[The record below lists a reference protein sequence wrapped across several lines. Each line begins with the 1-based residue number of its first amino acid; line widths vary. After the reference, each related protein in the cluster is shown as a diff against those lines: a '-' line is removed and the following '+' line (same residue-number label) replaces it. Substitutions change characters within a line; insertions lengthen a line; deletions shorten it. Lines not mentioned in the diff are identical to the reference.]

1 MLISARGRVCARRRV
16 RAATCCLAGVLVA
29 VAAGRVEAAADWLP
43 VSCRATQTVGMHDYP
58 GAEERYHA
66 SVFFENAFE
75 LRENVL
81 FMQHLLDDE
90 ATRVGLYLTLSG
102 ADGAE
107 TEFECRPVRG
117 SADNEGFSC
126 VNNPPSEML
135 LVNPGRGRFTR
146 GAIGGWTFYGA
157 REEQHG
163 ASLFVEFGKC
173 VGLDVADGA
182 AAAEP

>member
-1 MLISARGRVCARRRV
+1 MAT
-16 RAATCCLAGVLVA
+16 AAALPAFA
-29 VAAGRVEAAADWLP
+29 SADWLP
-43 VSCRATQTVGMHDYP
+43 VSCSATQTVGMHDYP
-58 GAEERYHA
+58 GGEETYHA

-81 FMQHLLDDE
+81 FMEHLLGDG
-90 ATRVGLYLTLSG
+90 APRVGLYVTLAG

-135 LVNPGRGRFTR
+135 LINPARGRFTR

-173 VGLDVADGA
+173 EALNDAGA
-182 AAAEP
+182 PAPTSP